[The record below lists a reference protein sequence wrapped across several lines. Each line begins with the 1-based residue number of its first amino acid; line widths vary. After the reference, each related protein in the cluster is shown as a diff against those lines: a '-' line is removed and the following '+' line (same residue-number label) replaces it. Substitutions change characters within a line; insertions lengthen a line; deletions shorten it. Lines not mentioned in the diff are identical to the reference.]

1 MTFDKL
7 KNILLRNS
15 GAITLGL
22 GIANLLVWIASGD
35 SFILFLGIV
44 MSGLGFLELAS
55 EFEKDASK

>member
-1 MTFDKL
+1 MQRL

-22 GIANLLVWIASGD
+22 GIANLLAWIASGD
-35 SFILFLGIV
+35 SFLLFLGLI
-44 MSGLGFLELAS
+44 MSGMGFLELAA